1 MIVRYLHKDV
11 TWLDVVHPTSD
22 EVRQIFKECKLPAS
36 FADDLTSMTPRS
48 EAKCDSGAIKITLDF
63 PIVKRTDITHPHEIK
78 FIATKKHLIT
88 VRFEDIQAVD
98 RFQKEFEVLSLLNN
112 KSKNSDGALLMLVM
126 LTYLYQGLDEK
137 LDYLESKT
145 QGVEQGILIDDEK
158 ALLLEISSIS
168 RRVIAFQHTLQ
179 THNVALIDLSKLIPE
194 QYGKIY
200 NEKLEQIRDT
210 YQHLVHRSGS
220 LLGSIR
226 DLRQTNSDLLTAK
239 QNEVMKFF
247 TIIAFITFPLTLFSS
262 MFGMN
267 TEHTPLV
274 SGEYGFWYIVGI
286 MSVASVIFF
295 IFFKYKKWL

>member
-1 MIVRYLHKDV
+1 MIERYLHKDV

-22 EVRQIFKECKLPAS
+22 EIRQIFKECKLPAS

-88 VRFEDIQAVD
+88 IRFEDIQAVH

-145 QGVEQGILIDDEK
+145 QGVEEGILIDDEK
-158 ALLLEISSIS
+158 ELLLEISSVS
-168 RRVIAFQHTLQ
+168 RRVISFQHTLQ
-179 THNVALIDLSKLIPE
+179 THNLALSDLAILIPQE
-194 QYGKIY
+194 YGKIY
-200 NEKLEQIRDT
+200 NEKIEQIKDT
-210 YQHLVHRSGS
+210 YQHLTHRAGS

-239 QNEVMKFF
+239 QNEVMKIF
-247 TIIAFITFPLTLFSS
+247 TIMAFITYPLTLFTST
-262 MFGMN
+262 FGMN
-267 TEHTPLV
+267 TQYTPLV
-274 SGEYGFWYIVGI
+274 SREYGFWYILGI
-286 MSVASVIFF
+286 MTIASACFF
-295 IFFKYKKWL
+295 AFFKYKKWI